1 MTITTFGTTSKRKWA
16 GVAAAALLAGG
27 LGVGVTAPAAAQ
39 ITVYDPSNFSQNVL
53 TAART
58 LQQINNQI
66 RSLQNEATSLLNQAQ
81 SLANEGRNLANLA
94 TSPLAQLQADLNQTR
109 ALFAQAQGLATQV
122 SRLDQQFRLQYP
134 NGYPGGATS
143 ARTLADARTQ
153 WSNSLEGL
161 RTTLAVQ
168 AQVNDAITADQ
179 GTLSQVVGSSQG
191 ATGILQ
197 ATQATNQL
205 LALIAKQTM
214 QDQQLRIAEGRS
226 TALEQ
231 ARALQADE
239 QGRANRQRFQERGVP
254 YTPAPVRAY
263 E

>member
-1 MTITTFGTTSKRKWA
+1 
-16 GVAAAALLAGG
+16 VLAALLLATTTAG
-27 LGVGVTAPAAAQ
+27 LAPAPVTAQ
-39 ITVYDPSNFSQNVL
+39 VTVYDPSNFSQNVL

-94 TSPLAQLQADLNQTR
+94 TSPLAQLQSDLNQTR

-122 SRLDQQFRLQYP
+122 TRLDQQFRQQYP
-134 NGYPGGATS
+134 NGYPGGTS
-143 ARTLADARTQ
+143 SAQTLADARTQ

-161 RTTLAVQ
+161 RTTLGLQ
-168 AQVNDAITADQ
+168 AQLNDAITADQ
-179 GTLSQVVGSSQG
+179 GTLNQIVGSSQG

-205 LALIAKQTM
+205 LALLAKQTM

-263 E
+263 QQ

>member
-1 MTITTFGTTSKRKWA
+1 MTRTRK
-16 GVAAAALLAGG
+16 GAAFAALMLATTAVG
-27 LGVGVTAPAAAQ
+27 LAPAPVTAQ
-39 ITVYDPSNFSQNVL
+39 VTVYDPSNFSQNVL

-66 RSLQNEATSLLNQAQ
+66 RSLQNEAQSLLNQGQ
-81 SLANEGRNLANLA
+81 SLVNEGRNLANLA
-94 TSPLAQLQADLNQTR
+94 TSPLAQLQADLNETR
-109 ALFAQAQGLATQV
+109 RLFAQAQGLATQV
-122 SRLDQQFRLQYP
+122 SRLDQQFRQQYP
-134 NGYPGGATS
+134 NGYPGGASS
-143 ARTLADARTQ
+143 AQTLADARTQ

-161 RTTLAVQ
+161 RTTLGVQ
-168 AQVNDAITADQ
+168 AQLNDAITADQ
-179 GTLSQVVGSSQG
+179 GTLNQIVGSSQG
-191 ATGILQ
+191 AVGILQ

-263 E
+263 ER

>member
-1 MTITTFGTTSKRKWA
+1 MIPRP
-16 GVAAAALLAGG
+16 LRRRLASAG
-27 LGVGVTAPAAAQ
+27 LGVGLLAGAATTAVAPAHAQ
-39 ITVYDPSNFSQNVL
+39 LTVFDPSNYSQNVL

-66 RSLQNEATSLLNQAQ
+66 QSLQNEAQSLLNQAQ
-81 SLANEGRNLANLA
+81 SLANQGRNLTNLA
-94 TSPLAQLQADLNQTR
+94 TSPLSQLQQDIQRTR

-122 SRLDQQFRLQYP
+122 SSLDQQFRLQYP
-134 NGYPGGATS
+134 SGYGAGTT
-143 ARTLADARTQ
+143 AGRTLADARTQ

-161 RTTLAVQ
+161 RTTLSMQ

-179 GTLSQVVGSSQG
+179 GTLASVVGSSQG
-191 ATGILQ
+191 AVGILQ

-214 QDQQLRIAEGRS
+214 QDQQLRLAEGRS

-231 ARALQADE
+231 ARMLQAEE
-239 QGRANRQRFQERGVP
+239 QGRANRQRFQGNGVA
-254 YTPAPVRAY
+254 YTPAPVQAFRQ
-263 E
+263 

>member
-1 MTITTFGTTSKRKWA
+1 MTTKRKGAALAAILLATTSLNIA
-16 GVAAAALLAGG
+16 PAP
-27 LGVGVTAPAAAQ
+27 VTAQ
-39 ITVYDPSNFSQNVL
+39 VTVYDPSNFSQNVL

-66 RSLQNEATSLLNQAQ
+66 RSLQNEAQSLLNQGQ
-81 SLANEGRNLANLA
+81 SLVNEGRNLANLA
-94 TSPLAQLQADLNQTR
+94 TSPLAQLQADLNETR
-109 ALFAQAQGLATQV
+109 RLFAQAQGLATQV
-122 SRLDQQFRLQYP
+122 SRLDQQFRQQYP
-134 NGYPGGATS
+134 NGYLGGASS
-143 ARTLADARTQ
+143 AQTLADARTQ

-161 RTTLAVQ
+161 RTTLSVQ
-168 AQVNDAITADQ
+168 AQLNDAITADQ
-179 GTLSQVVGSSQG
+179 GTLNQIVGSSQG
-191 ATGILQ
+191 AVGILQ

-263 E
+263 ER